1 MSFAKLAKALR
12 EDVRRNDEA
21 YGFHGNLIWMLENR
35 EVIRKGLM
43 LSDPKAHQLMT
54 LYAMFEKVSPDPGV
68 VSSFQDALKEY
79 RKENETEGC
88 S

>member
-1 MSFAKLAKALR
+1 MSFAEPTKELR
-12 EDVRRNDEA
+12 EDVRRNDAA

-35 EVIRKGLM
+35 DLVKKGL
-43 LSDPKAHQLMT
+43 LVSDPKAHQLMM
-54 LYAMFEKVSPDPGV
+54 LYAMFEQVPRDLGAV
-68 VSSFQDALKEY
+68 DLFQAVLEEY